1 MAEKTETNPKGAGRP
16 RNNKVYKGLTIN
28 GTEEELNALRALAKV
43 ENKTVSRYV
52 LDKILKIES
61 HDIDAL
67 AYLNLSKNMKNI
79 RERVQSNAKIDLSV
93 PKEWICSRCGKN
105 LYGENYIYQN
115 GNHSYCAD
123 CRRYIE
129 GI

>member
-1 MAEKTETNPKGAGRP
+1 MAEKTVTNPKGAGRP

-28 GTEEELNALRALAKV
+28 GTEEELNELRELAKA

-79 RERVQSNAKIDLSV
+79 KERVQSNAKIDLSV

-115 GNHSYCAD
+115 GNHFYCTD
-123 CRRYIE
+123 CRIYVE